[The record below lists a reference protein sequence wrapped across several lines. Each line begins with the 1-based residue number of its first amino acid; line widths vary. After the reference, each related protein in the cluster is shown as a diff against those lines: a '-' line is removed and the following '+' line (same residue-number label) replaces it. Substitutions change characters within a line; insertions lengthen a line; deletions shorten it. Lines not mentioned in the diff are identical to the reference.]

1 VNSEQWSVIEWRGCY
16 PSNWKGVV
24 VTEAMA
30 HPAKFS
36 SKLIR
41 RIYDHMLEENWVTA
55 GDAVVDPFGGVALGA
70 LEAMRHGLHWTG
82 VELEERFHKIG
93 NDNIQKWMREYGGM
107 LKGSATLLHGDSRF
121 MLKLIEGQVSVVSS
135 PPYAESIKTS
145 ERGSGI
151 DYSKAVNGGK
161 GRTAGRESIAMGY
174 GETAGQL
181 GHMKASEESYQV
193 AVSSPP
199 YEDIMSS
206 RGGGGRDKAD
216 STGKGG
222 EIKPRIYGN
231 SDGQLSAMPSRKF
244 EAAISSP
251 PFLQSEGGTPEPKA
265 GGAIDARLYA
275 RHAAGNKS
283 ANGYGESDG
292 QLSSM
297 KDGSFELAVSSPPFE
312 GSLSRD
318 NVTDGRVQLAREKG
332 ISNAER
338 ISPIDMEKIGK
349 RNQTYGVTAG
359 QLAEEIGDD
368 FWLSARA
375 IVEQVYESLAPGG
388 HACWVVKDYVKAKQI
403 VPFSDQ
409 WRQLCEAVGFETL
422 HEHRAMLVHHK
433 GTQGL
438 LEGGSK
444 EIKTESKSFFRRL
457 AEKKGSPRID
467 WEVVWCMEKPGLD
480 TSEEQDRATRPPEA
494 EAVHG

>member
-1 VNSEQWSVIEWRGCY
+1 MTVNSDTYPVIEWRGCY

-41 RIYDHMLEENWVTA
+41 RIYDHMLEENWVQA

-70 LEAMRHGLHWTG
+70 LEAMRHGLNWTG
-82 VELEERFHKIG
+82 IELEERFYKIG
-93 NDNIQKWMREYGGM
+93 NNNINKWMSEYRTM
-107 LKGSATLLHGDSRF
+107 LKGSATLLNGDSRF
-121 MLKLIEGQVSVVSS
+121 MLKLIAGQTSVVSS

-151 DYSKAVNGGK
+151 AKSGGK
-161 GRTAGRESIAMGY
+161 GRTAGRESIATGY
-174 GETAGQL
+174 GEAPGQL
-181 GHMKASEESYQV
+181 GAMKANEVSYQV

-199 YEDIMSS
+199 
-206 RGGGGRDKAD
+206 
-216 STGKGG
+216 
-222 EIKPRIYGN
+222 
-231 SDGQLSAMPSRKF
+231 
-244 EAAISSP
+244 
-251 PFLQSEGGTPEPKA
+251 FLQADGGMGKPTQDGPISA
-265 GGAIDARLYA
+265 ALYA

-283 ANGYGESDG
+283 AHAYGRTEG

-297 KDGSFELAVSSPPFE
+297 QDKSFEMAVGSPPFE

-318 NVTDGRVQLAREKG
+318 NVTVGRVQLAREKG

-422 HEHRAMLVHHK
+422 HEHRAMLVNYK
-433 GTQGL
+433 GTQGM
-438 LEGGSK
+438 LEGGTK

-467 WEVVWCMEKPGLD
+467 WEVVWCMEKP
-480 TSEEQDRATRPPEA
+480 
-494 EAVHG
+494 HG